1 MKAMVLTGVREME
14 MREVPDP
21 QIKAP
26 TDVLIRMEAVGVC
39 GSDVH
44 YYTTG
49 RIGCQIVEFPHIV
62 GHEGAGT
69 VVEVGSAVTTIK
81 PGDRIA
87 IEPAVTCGEC
97 DQCKV
102 GRTNTCRN
110 IKFLAC
116 PNELSGCLSEFIVMP
131 EASCLPIK
139 DSTTFAQAAFSEPLA
154 IGVYAVE
161 RSIPMEGASIG
172 ILGMGPIGMSVLMPA
187 CVAGAKKVF
196 TTDKVAPRLELARHM
211 GADYAGNPDEQD
223 IVAEILELEPS
234 GLDVVFEC
242 CGQQDAVDQCIELL
256 KPGGKL
262 MMIGIPQVDRISV
275 QIDRM
280 RRKELCLQNIR
291 RQVGCDH
298 KAIELIDN
306 KQIDI
311 DPLITHTFPLERTK
325 EAFDMVAGLEDGVMK
340 AMVTFE

>member
-1 MKAMVLTGVREME
+1 MKAVALTGVREME
-14 MREVPDP
+14 MCETPDP
-21 QIKAP
+21 EIKNP

-49 RIGCQIVEFPHIV
+49 RIGCQVVEYPHIV

-69 VVEVGSAVTTIK
+69 VVEVGEAVTTVK

-102 GRTNTCRN
+102 GRSNTCRN
-110 IKFLAC
+110 IVFLAC
-116 PNELSGCLSEFIVMP
+116 PNELSGCLAELLVMP
-131 EASCLPIK
+131 ETSCLPIK

-172 ILGMGPIGMSVLMPA
+172 ILGMGPIGMSVMMPA
-187 CVAGAKKVF
+187 RVAGAQKVF
-196 TTDKVAPRLELARHM
+196 TTDKVAPRLALARHM
-211 GADYAGNPDEQD
+211 GADYAGNPDDQD
-223 IVAEILELEPS
+223 IVAEILEREPA

-242 CGQQDAVDQCIELL
+242 CGQQDAVNQAIELL

-262 MMIGIPQVDRISV
+262 MMIGIPQVDRISF
-275 QIDRM
+275 QIDKM
-280 RRKELCLQNIR
+280 RRKEICFQNIR

-298 KAIELIDN
+298 KAIELIDS
-306 KQIDI
+306 KQLDI
-311 DPLITHTFPLERTK
+311 DSLITHWFPLERTK
-325 EAFDMVAGLEDGVMK
+325 EAFDLVAGLEDGVMK
-340 AMVTFE
+340 AMITFD